1 MPVSITKT
9 VVSEEFIYLDLE
21 ALYDETE
28 VF

>member
-9 VVSEEFIYLDLE
+9 AVSEEIIYLDLE
-21 ALYDETE
+21 ALYDATE